1 MASKEQLKEAA
12 TDMYNMF
19 NCFMEL
25 TGGNMAL
32 SLNLLTAWLR
42 SMMNNEPTPLNILW
56 ER

>member
-12 TDMYNMF
+12 TDMFNMF

-42 SMMNNEPTPLNILW
+42 SMMNNEPTPLNILR